1 MEGTSNDRV
10 AWTQGVAAAAAYA
23 ACYELTRHFSF
34 SHWILPT
41 GLRLACALLVPRRFW
56 PALIIGEAL
65 PVLENAALCI
75 PRFGMVW
82 GLFAS
87 TPLIAPCMLLVTW
100 IRRYAGISRD
110 SGEINMPVILF
121 ATAGAALIT
130 AVFTEAALLAALASS
145 PGSWPEI
152 DPVAYFFA
160 YLLGAY
166 LGALTLTST
175 ILALRE
181 RFARTEPMSWSV
193 LWTSSLMREMVFG
206 ALPVLLVLMLGARW
220 SEGHLQQGLRLAM
233 ALPVVVVTARHG
245 WRGAAVVGMFASI
258 ALASTSSTLMDPKM
272 IQAQAVLALVVS
284 TSLMAG
290 VYVARRSMARSG
302 VSVMN
307 VDADAL

>member
-10 AWTQGVAAAAAYA
+10 AWTQMVAAAAAYA

-56 PALIIGEAL
+56 PALVIGETL

-82 GLFAS
+82 GLLAS

-100 IRRYAGISRD
+100 IRRYAGIYRD
-110 SGEINMPVILF
+110 SGEINMPMILF
-121 ATAGAALIT
+121 ATAGAAVIT

-166 LGALTLTST
+166 LGALTLTPT

-181 RFARTEPMSWSV
+181 RFARTEQVSWSIA
-193 LWTSSLMREMVFG
+193 WTSPVARELVFG
-206 ALPVLLVLMLGARW
+206 ALPVLLALRLGAL
-220 SEGHLQQGLRLAM
+220 STEGHLQQGLRLAM
-233 ALPVVVVTARHG
+233 ALPVVILTARHG
-245 WRGAAVVGMFASI
+245 WRAAAVAGMVASI

-272 IQAQAVLALVVS
+272 IQTQVVLALVVS
-284 TSLMAG
+284 TALMAG
-290 VYVARRSMARSG
+290 VHVARRSTARDG
-302 VSVMN
+302 VGVMN
-307 VDADAL
+307 ADADAL